1 LLTSC
6 KRADHSRPIADDFW
20 ERITGIP
27 DFRARLLRAS
37 TILAWLVKRRSADE
51 ATRIKTEAI
60 LLFGDADGR
69 LDLEALA
76 NAPRTAREEKQAL
89 LARALTETPDL

>member
-1 LLTSC
+1 VLS
-6 KRADHSRPIADDFW
+6 SDDFW
-20 ERITGIP
+20 KRVSGIA

-51 ATRIKTEAI
+51 AARIKVEAM
-60 LLFGDADGR
+60 LLFADAEGR

-76 NAPRTAREEKQAL
+76 NAPRTAREQKDELERRELAKAGL
-89 LARALTETPDL
+89 L